1 MEAWKIAVSDSF
13 NRFMNRIII
22 FLPNVLAVVTIL
34 IGGLLLAW
42 IVKILLS
49 LFLKAIHFDRVGERW
64 GLRQLLAKG
73 GVDAS
78 PSSLVSRFFFW
89 LIALITLILA
99 INALELTATQML
111 VAQFFM
117 YLPNLLA
124 ALLILI
130 VGYLVASFLGQAV
143 LIAAVNAQFEFAKT
157 LGKAVHWFIMFLIL
171 TMALYHI
178 GVAEKILIAAFIILL
193 GGMVLALA
201 IAFGWGGREIAR
213 DFLEKWVQKKREKE
227 TGADD
232 AHHL

>member
-1 MEAWKIAVSDSF
+1 MEAWKMAISDSF

-49 LFLKAIHFDRVGERW
+49 FFLKAIHFDRVGERW

-89 LIALITLILA
+89 LIVLITLILA

-143 LIAAVNAQFEFAKT
+143 LIAAVNAQFESAKT
-157 LGKAVHWFIMFLIL
+157 LGKAVHWFITILIL

-178 GVAEKILIAAFIILL
+178 GVAEKVLIAAFSILL
-193 GGMVLALA
+193 GGIVLTLA

-213 DFLEKWVQKKREKE
+213 DFLEKWVQKKKEKE

>member
-1 MEAWKIAVSDSF
+1 MEAWRIAILDSF
-13 NRFMNRIII
+13 NHFMNRVIT
-22 FLPNVLAVVTIL
+22 FLPNVLAMVTIL

-42 IVKILLS
+42 IVKTLLS

-64 GLRQLLAKG
+64 GLRHILAKG

-78 PSSLVSRFFFW
+78 PSSLVSRFLFW

-99 INALELTATQML
+99 INALELTATQTL
-111 VAQFFM
+111 VAQFFI

-130 VGYLVASFLGQAV
+130 VGYLVALFLSQAV
-143 LIAAVNAQFEFAKT
+143 LIAAVNAQLDSARA
-157 LGKAVHWFIMFLIL
+157 LSKAVHWFITILIL
-171 TMALYHI
+171 TMALYHM
-178 GVAEKILIAAFIILL
+178 GVAEKVLIAAFSILL
-193 GGMVLALA
+193 GGIVLALA

-213 DFLEKWVQKKREKE
+213 DFLQKWVQKKREKE
-227 TGADD
+227 SGPND

>member
-1 MEAWKIAVSDSF
+1 MEAWQVAILDSF
-13 NRFMNRIII
+13 NNFMNRVIT
-22 FLPNVLAVVTIL
+22 FLPNILAMVTIL

-42 IVKILLS
+42 IVKTLFS
-49 LFLKAIHFDRVGERW
+49 LFLKTIRFDRVGERW
-64 GLRQLLAKG
+64 GLRHLLVRG

-78 PSSLVSRFFFW
+78 PSSLVSRLLFW
-89 LIALITLILA
+89 MIALITLILA
-99 INALELTATQML
+99 IDALGLTATQKL

-130 VGYLVASFLGQAV
+130 IGYLVASFLRQAV
-143 LIAAVNAQFEFAKT
+143 LIAAVNAQLDSAKT
-157 LGKAVHWFIMFLIL
+157 LGKVVHWFIMILIL

-178 GVAEKILIAAFIILL
+178 GVAEKVLIAAFSILL
-193 GGMVLALA
+193 GGIVLALA
-201 IAFGWGGREIAR
+201 VAFGWGGKEIAR

-227 TGADD
+227 SGPND

>member
-1 MEAWKIAVSDSF
+1 MEAWRIAIADSF
-13 NRFMNRIII
+13 DHFMHRVIT
-22 FLPNVLAVVTIL
+22 FFPNVLAMATLL

-42 IVKILLS
+42 IVKTLLS
-49 LFLKAIHFDRVGERW
+49 LFLKTIHFDRVEERW

-89 LIALITLILA
+89 LIVLITLILA
-99 INALELTATQML
+99 INALELAATQML

-130 VGYLVASFLGQAV
+130 IGYLVASFLGQAV
-143 LIAAVNAQFEFAKT
+143 LIAAVNAQLESAKT

-193 GGMVLALA
+193 GGVVLALA